1 MHGRLFL
8 AVAMLM
14 TSITMGCGGGS
25 VTSRSIAAGQ
35 LAAGQLVVTPSTL
48 DFGKVKVGG
57 QKGQTGTLTA
67 GNSSVTVS
75 SADWSGEGYS
85 VAGIVFPVTVPAGQ
99 SVTFRVTFAPHRAGD
114 APGNIHFVSDASSS
128 ARVAFSGNGT
138 QASKH
143 SVVLAWGAAPADM
156 AGYNVYRGVALE
168 GPYTKIN
175 ASPNTSS
182 TFTDASVVAGQT
194 YFYMTTAVNK
204 HGRESKYSNRVQ
216 VEIPNS

>member
-8 AVAMLM
+8 AVAVLM
-14 TSITMGCGGGS
+14 ISITMGCGGGS
-25 VTSRSIAAGQ
+25 GTSRSI
-35 LAAGQLVVTPSTL
+35 AAGQLVVTPSTL

-75 SADWSGEGYS
+75 SAEWSGEGYS
-85 VAGIVFPVTVPAGQ
+85 VTGIVFPVTVPAGQ
-99 SVTFRVTFAPHRAGD
+99 SVNFRVTFTPHRAGD

-128 ARVAFSGNGT
+128 AHVSFNGNGT
-138 QASKH
+138 QAPKH
-143 SVVLAWGAAPADM
+143 SVVLAWGAAPAAM
-156 AGYNVYRGVALE
+156 AGYNVYRGAALE

-175 ASPNTSS
+175 ASPNPSL
-182 TFTDASVVAGQT
+182 TFTDASVVGGQT

-204 HGRESKYSNRVQ
+204 HGEESKYSNRVQ

>member
-8 AVAMLM
+8 AVAVLM
-14 TSITMGCGGGS
+14 TSITMACGGGL
-25 VTSRSIAAGQ
+25 VTSRSIAPGE
-35 LAAGQLVVTPSTL
+35 LVVTPSTL

-67 GNSSVTVS
+67 GNSSITVS
-75 SADWSGEGYS
+75 SAEWSGEGYS
-85 VAGIVFPVTVPAGQ
+85 VTGIVFPVTVPAGQ
-99 SVTFRVTFAPHRAGD
+99 SVNFQVTFTPHRAGD

-128 ARVAFSGNGT
+128 THVSFNGNGT
-138 QASKH
+138 QAPKH
-143 SVVLAWGAAPADM
+143 SVVLAWGAAPAAM

-175 ASPNTSS
+175 ASPNPSL
-182 TFTDASVVAGQT
+182 TFTDGSVVGGQT

-204 HGRESKYSNRVQ
+204 HGEESKHSNRVQ